1 MGKYVLKR
9 VLYALVTLWVLSVA
23 VFLLLNLLPGNPGRR
38 ILGNLA
44 DERAVQALND
54 QLGYSDPL
62 ITRYFSWLGGIF
74 QGDLG
79 TSYSINRPVT
89 SLLANAIV
97 PSAKLALVAFVIV
110 VPVSVLAGVFAG
122 LRKGRASDRFI
133 TVAGLSGVAIP
144 EFVSAY
150 LLVFVFAI
158 KLGWLPGNAT
168 ADDGAGIVTQVKHL
182 LLPALTLVI
191 VLFGYLA
198 RMARSGTIV
207 ANESDYAR
215 TAELKGL
222 PRRTV
227 VLRHV
232 LRNGL
237 LPTVAVIF
245 TQLGYLI
252 AGLAVVET
260 VFTYPGIGRL
270 VVSGIQQRDFPLLQS
285 TVLVVGAIYLFATL
299 LSDLAIAALNPRVR
313 LADG

>member
-1 MGKYVLKR
+1 MGRYVAKR

-23 VFLLLNLLPGNPGRR
+23 VFLMLNLLPGNPGRR

-44 DERAVQALND
+44 DESAVQALNEE
-54 QLGYSDPL
+54 LGFNDPL
-62 ITRYFSWLGGIF
+62 LTRYLRWLSGIAR
-74 QGDLG
+74 GDLG
-79 TSYSINRPVT
+79 TSYAFDVSVNE
-89 SLLANAIV
+89 LLADAIV

-110 VPVSVLAGVFAG
+110 VPVSILAGVFAG
-122 LRKGRASDRFI
+122 LRKGRAADRAI

-158 KLGWLPGNAT
+158 TLGWLPGSAT
-168 ADDGAGIVTQVKHL
+168 AADGASVLTQVKHL

-191 VLFGYLA
+191 VLFGYIA
-198 RMARSGTIV
+198 RMSRSGTIV

-227 VLRHV
+227 VRRHV

-237 LPTVAVIF
+237 LPTVAVVF

-260 VFTYPGIGRL
+260 VFTYPGLGRL
-270 VVSGIQQRDFPLLQS
+270 VVDAIQQRDFPLLQS
-285 TVLVVGAIYLFATL
+285 TVLVVGAVYLFFTL
-299 LSDLAIAALNPRVR
+299 VGDLVIAALNPRVR
-313 LADG
+313 LADA